1 MDIGKTLKE
10 LYEEKKRLDSVI
22 TRLEARLARRP
33 AKGRRG
39 RKSMSPAERREVSQR
54 MRRYWEARRAEKK
67 ALEKQ
72 AARAGSRGSAG
83 ESAVSA

>member
-54 MRRYWEARRAEKK
+54 MRRYWEARRAEKQ

-72 AARAGSRGSAG
+72 AARAGSSGSAG
-83 ESAVSA
+83 ESAVNA